1 MIRPMHDVTR
11 SGASQSI
18 LIADGIR
25 ASAGRT
31 PGKVAIRE
39 SDRTLTYAQ
48 LVERIARVANLVHG
62 GLGLR
67 HGERAAVLSANCL
80 EYLEIVAGM
89 AEAGVAAATI
99 GPAASGPEIRFI
111 CEDSGA
117 RVLFVSAALE
127 PAAREAAPG
136 SVERFVVIGPD
147 YEGLLAAASAG
158 PCPVAVT
165 EHNIFSVPYTSGAT
179 GRAKGVQLAHR
190 GRVLSAYAMAAEH
203 GCYSPNDRAV
213 ATTPMFHGAGFLM
226 VLTPVFFGGFV
237 EILPRFDIEVLM
249 RTITEV
255 RATSAY
261 IVPTHFAALFTL
273 PEARRAQWDMRSMK
287 AAISGTAPLPQALKE
302 RIVGYFGEGKLY
314 ERYGTTETSIATSLG
329 PADQLRKQACVG
341 LPYPATQI
349 RVCDETGN
357 PLGPGEVGELWVASP
372 YMFSGYLNLP
382 EATAAARRGD
392 WFVTGDLARRDEEGY
407 LYLVDRK
414 NDMVISGGEN
424 IYPREVEE
432 VLLAH
437 PAVAEC
443 GATGAP
449 HPYWGEALTAFVV
462 TRSGMHV
469 DADELLALC
478 RARLS
483 RYKVPKEIRFV
494 PDLPRNSMGKV
505 LRRELRARLA
515 AEVARG

>member
-1 MIRPMHDVTR
+1 MADVIRR
-11 SGASQSI
+11 GASRSI
-18 LIADGIR
+18 LISDGIR

-31 PGKVAIRE
+31 PDKVAMRE
-39 SDRTLTYAQ
+39 SGRTLTYAA
-48 LVERIARVANLVHG
+48 LVERIARVANLVHH

-67 HGERAAVLSANCL
+67 QGERAAVFSANCL
-80 EYLEIVAGM
+80 EYMEIVCGM

-99 GPAASGPEIRFI
+99 GPAAAAPEIRFI

-117 RVLFVSAALE
+117 RVMFVAAALE
-127 PAAREAAPG
+127 DAARAAAPP
-136 SVERFVVIGPD
+136 SVQRFVVIGRD
-147 YEGLLAAASAG
+147 YEALLAAASDA

-165 EHNIFSVPYTSGAT
+165 EHDIFSVPYTSGAT

-203 GCYSPNDRAV
+203 GCYTPRDRAV

-226 VLTPVFFGGFV
+226 ALTPIFFGGQV
-237 EILPRFDIEVLM
+237 EILPRFDIEALM
-249 RTITEV
+249 TTISATQ
-255 RATSAY
+255 ATSAY
-261 IVPTHFAALFTL
+261 IVPAHFAALFAL
-273 PEARRAQWDMRSMK
+273 PEAVRARWDVRAMK

-302 RIVGYFGEGKLY
+302 RIVGYFGQGRLT
-314 ERYGTTETSIATSLG
+314 ERYGTTETSIATSLA
-329 PADQLRKQACVG
+329 PQDQLRKIACVG
-341 LPYPATQI
+341 RPYPATLLRI
-349 RVCDETGN
+349 CDAAGQDV
-357 PLGPGEVGELWVASP
+357 PQGEVGELWVSSP

-382 EATAAARRGD
+382 EQTAAGTRGD
-392 WFVTGDLARRDEEGY
+392 WFVTGDLARQDEEGF

-443 GATGAP
+443 GVTGAP
-449 HPYWGEALTAFVV
+449 HPYWGEAVTAFVV
-462 TRSGMHV
+462 LRPGMNAGAE
-469 DADELLALC
+469 DLAALC
-478 RARLS
+478 RTRLS

-494 PDLPRNSMGKV
+494 PSLPRNSMGKV
-505 LRRELRARLA
+505 LRRELRARLQ
-515 AEVARG
+515 AEAGAHQQQ

>member
-1 MIRPMHDVTR
+1 MTGFLRP
-11 SGASQSI
+11 GAARSI
-18 LIADGIR
+18 LISDGIR
-25 ASAGRT
+25 AAAGRT
-31 PGKVAIRE
+31 PDKVAMAE
-39 SDRTLTYAQ
+39 SGRTLTYAQ
-48 LVERIARVANLVHG
+48 LARRIARVANLVHG

-67 HGERAAVLSANCL
+67 HGERAALLSANCL

-99 GPAASGPEIRFI
+99 GPAAAAPEIRFI

-117 RVLFVSAALE
+117 RVMFVSAALE
-127 PAAREAAPG
+127 EAARAAAPP
-136 SVERFVVIGPD
+136 SVERFVVIGPE
-147 YEGLLAAASAG
+147 YEALLARSSDL

-165 EHNIFSVPYTSGAT
+165 EHDIFSVPYTSGAT
-179 GRAKGVQLAHR
+179 GRPKGVQLAHR
-190 GRVLSAYAMAAEH
+190 GRVLSAYAMASAH
-203 GCYSPNDRAV
+203 GCYSADDRAV

-226 VLTPVFFGGFV
+226 ALAPVFFGGFV
-237 EILPRFDIEVLM
+237 ELLPRFDIERLM
-249 RTITEV
+249 DTIARV
-255 RATSAY
+255 QATSAY
-261 IVPTHFAALFTL
+261 IVPTHFAALFAL
-273 PEARRAQWDMRSMK
+273 PDSRRAQWDVRALK

-302 RIVGYFGEGKLY
+302 RIVGYFGEGRLY
-314 ERYGTTETSIATSLG
+314 ERYGTTETSIAVSLA

-341 LPYPATQI
+341 LPFPATQI
-349 RVCDETGN
+349 RVCDAAGREL
-357 PLGPGEVGELWVASP
+357 PPDEVGELQVASP

-382 EATAAARRGD
+382 DATAAAMRGD
-392 WFVTGDLARRDEEGY
+392 WFATGDMARRDEEGY
-407 LYLVDRK
+407 VYLVDRK

-462 TRSGMHV
+462 TRPGASV
-469 DADELLALC
+469 TAEALMEAC

-494 PDLPRNSMGKV
+494 AALPRNAMGKV
-505 LRRELRARLA
+505 LRRELRAQLVAEA
-515 AEVARG
+515 AGRAG